1 MYSIEGKKEGG
12 GGWGKEEVY
21 CVCRFQSSMI
31 QSRSSTT
38 YISTQD
44 QSGVL
49 VFFCFIDPA
58 WRVTQCVVGL
68 DARHIST
75 GAGGVNIHTLSQ
87 CLSLTP
93 LQFLSSDTHVHPFI
107 SQRLRGSRF
116 AAEMLA
122 GCWRFLLIWMGSLSP
137 VARIDRPTYPPFTPK
152 HLIDLTQVCIPILKL
167 ASWLPGHH
175 IPRKCPALARLDCR
189 L

>member
-1 MYSIEGKKEGG
+1 
-12 GGWGKEEVY
+12 
-21 CVCRFQSSMI
+21 MI
-31 QSRSSTT
+31 LSRSSTT

-68 DARHIST
+68 DARHISR

-107 SQRLRGSRF
+107 QIHMCTPSYRKDCV
-116 AAEMLA
+116 AVD
-122 GCWRFLLIWMGSLSP
+122 LL
-137 VARIDRPTYPPFTPK
+137 PK
-152 HLIDLTQVCIPILKL
+152 C
-167 ASWLPGHH
+167 
-175 IPRKCPALARLDCR
+175 
-189 L
+189 